1 MDEFSSK
8 KLLMQLVSARSENEV
23 RKIIDSDSLLANE
36 ENWKPYGGY
45 ESNFN
50 TINNQAKNSVAALAE
65 KPINSIDALLL
76 KKCKLSG
83 IDPES
88 KQAPKSMKEAI
99 ELFFGI
105 KSGDFSD
112 LADKERRRLAGN
124 IQIIAEGD
132 KKRPNLIIADKGE
145 GQHPEDFEN
154 TFLSLHRG
162 NKNKILFVQGKYNMG
177 GSGVLPN
184 CGEYNYQLI
193 LSRKTPELLKKGLG
207 DEWGFT
213 LVRLHVATSTEYKN
227 SWYEYFVGDARN
239 ILSFP
244 GEPLSV
250 LSENEPLE

>member
-1 MDEFSSK
+1 MDDSSSK
-8 KLLMQLVSARSENEV
+8 KLLMKLVSARSENEV
-23 RKIIDSDSLLANE
+23 RGIIDLDPLLSNE

-76 KKCKLSG
+76 KECKLRG
-83 IDPES
+83 IAPES

-99 ELFFGI
+99 EFFYGI

-112 LADKERRRLAGN
+112 LADKERRRLAEN
-124 IQIIAEGD
+124 IRIIAEGD
-132 KKRPNLIIADKGE
+132 KKRPNIIVADTGE
-145 GQHPEDFEN
+145 GQHPDDFES
-154 TFLSLHRG
+154 TFLSLHKG

-193 LSRKTPELLKKGLG
+193 LSRKTP
-207 DEWGFT
+207 T
-213 LVRLHVATSTEYKN
+213 L
-227 SWYEYFVGDARN
+227 
-239 ILSFP
+239 
-244 GEPLSV
+244 
-250 LSENEPLE
+250 